1 MATDPQ
7 ELNPTN
13 WRHELPVLSARGLA
27 LREPVTE
34 DVGALVELLSIADAT
49 TFGLADGVSEASVR
63 EYVART
69 RRDRAAGF
77 AFSYVVTMGSAQTI
91 VGLVHVRQLD
101 PTFEAAEWEMTLT
114 PFVRGTGV
122 FVEATRL
129 VGSFAFNGIGIHR
142 LESRV
147 LLQNGRAN
155 GALRKIGAVQEGVL
169 RRSVRRAGEYLDQVL
184 WAVVRDD
191 WSEQWTT
198 RAPRVH

>member
-1 MATDPQ
+1 MHTTD
-7 ELNPTN
+7 
-13 WRHELPVLSARGLA
+13 WRQTLPALSARGLV
-27 LREPVTE
+27 LREPVDE
-34 DVGALVELLSIADAT
+34 DISALVELLSIADAT
-49 TFGLADGVSEASVR
+49 GFGLGDTVSDASVR
-63 EYVART
+63 EFVART

-77 AFSYVVTMGSAQTI
+77 AFSYVVTMGSAQAV
-91 VGLVHVRQLD
+91 VGLIQVRQLD
-101 PTFEAAEWEMTLT
+101 PAFEAAEWEATLT

-129 VGSFAFNGIGIHR
+129 VGAFAFNGVGVHR

-169 RRSVRRAGEYLDQVL
+169 RRSVRRHGEYLDQVL
-184 WAVVRDD
+184 WAVVKDD
-191 WSEQWTT
+191 WTEQWST